1 MAIRRPLLSVVLVG
15 IAIWFASGYLWANQ
29 EYVVEYPHGY
39 RTWLHLTSY
48 VIGAQNPAFERNGGL
63 HVFYANDKARE
74 GLQKGKFPDGSVLI
88 DERNAAVE
96 KDGITRVGEFRGIAV
111 MSKDARRY
119 ADTGGWGFEV
129 FTAADL
135 SKGILTVQARAACQ
149 SCHSKQ
155 IKRDFV
161 FSELRP

>member
-1 MAIRRPLLSVVLVG
+1 MVIRRPLLSVALVG
-15 IAIWFASGYLWANQ
+15 IAIGVASGYLWANQ

-48 VIGAQNPAFERNGGL
+48 VIGTQNPAFERNGGL

-96 KDGITRVGEFRGIAV
+96 KDGITRVGECRRDVQGRATI
-111 MSKDARRY
+111 RRY
-119 ADTGGWGFEV
+119 RRLG
-129 FTAADL
+129 L
-135 SKGILTVQARAACQ
+135 
-149 SCHSKQ
+149 
-155 IKRDFV
+155 
-161 FSELRP
+161 